1 MRLLAS
7 PTPKQQ
13 LQMKKVI
20 LYIFTIQWQIHKT
33 NISIDQINQRPSW
46 KNVHTVLGIRT
57 WGRWMEGPDENHPS
71 TRWKV
76 CLFLSSTFVSNFGSL
91 ANVMTPDEKQW
102 GRNEIFELHSQN
114 RLAKTFYT
122 CSLIKAA
129 FTLQAILLWPATS
142 SALRLVGN
150 FST

>member
-91 ANVMTPDEKQW
+91 ANVMTPDES
-102 GRNEIFELHSQN
+102 NEAGTKSLNCTHRTGWPKLFTLVVWLKPRSHYRRFCCDR
-114 RLAKTFYT
+114 RLAVR
-122 CSLIKAA
+122 CD
-129 FTLQAILLWPATS
+129 
-142 SALRLVGN
+142 
-150 FST
+150 